1 MARYFTLREA
11 EGLIPALQEYLK
23 AAIAAKERIG
33 AIDGEMRELSARI
46 FMVGGMEVHPD
57 RVARKK
63 LERVM
68 LMKSL
73 QNAVEEIQSSGC
85 VIKDLDIGLLD
96 FPALLDGVEV
106 YLCWRLGET
115 KIEWWHSTQEGYA
128 GRRRIVDEFNADDP
142 SMRPN

>member
-1 MARYFTLREA
+1 MARYFTLQEA
-11 EGLIPALQEYLK
+11 EGLIPALQECLK
-23 AAIAAKERIG
+23 VAINAKERIG

-73 QNAVEEIQSSGC
+73 EHAVQEIQSSGC
-85 VIKDLDIGLLD
+85 VVKDLDIGLLD
-96 FPALLDGVEV
+96 FPALLNGVEV

-115 KIEWWHSTQEGYA
+115 KIEWWHPTQEGYG

-142 SMRPN
+142 STRPN